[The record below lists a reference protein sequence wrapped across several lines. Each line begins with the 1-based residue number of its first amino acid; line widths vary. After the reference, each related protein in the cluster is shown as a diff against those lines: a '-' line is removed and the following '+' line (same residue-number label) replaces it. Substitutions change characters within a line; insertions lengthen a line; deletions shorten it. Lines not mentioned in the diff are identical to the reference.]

1 MQVFSNIFELL
12 VNVFEAFVLVH
23 FIFSFH
29 RYDYK
34 SKRSKA
40 IYSACSIGYAALV
53 TVMNS
58 FNSFEGILG
67 LVYVLY
73 IFIISVIFL
82 RGSIWSKLFAAC
94 LSNIIILFIT
104 ILVSDLISNVFKDD
118 LYTLYTEKGI
128 GRLLT
133 IIFVQIFIFCVFDV
147 ILKAISSENV
157 RLNYKEWILI
167 LSVLGISITAL
178 VLIRTTL
185 LVSKVNL
192 EQSIYLLI
200 SEICLIM
207 INFVCFYMTYSL
219 CKSNYET
226 DELRIKQ
233 QRYDLSIQYAESVK
247 NQYNEMKIL
256 RHDMKQE
263 YVVIAG
269 LIEAGKTESAADY
282 IRSRMNSLSK
292 AEIYMDVG
300 NDRINSILNSKLS
313 YAKSSGIEVIC
324 SSSGDINGI
333 DDADLCILLGN
344 LMDNA
349 IEGSLASNVDAQFI
363 EAKLIGDDIKIRIQ
377 ITNSASAESG
387 KNILNGETSKTDK
400 SVHGFGI
407 KSIQYIVHKYKGSV
421 NYVFEHSSIICQV
434 ILYK

>member
-1 MQVFSNIFELL
+1 MQVFSTVFELL

-40 IYSACSIGYAALV
+40 IYAACSIGHAALV
-53 TVMNS
+53 TAMNL

-82 RGSIWSKLFAAC
+82 RGSIWSKLFTAC
-94 LSNIIILFIT
+94 LSNLIILFIT
-104 ILVSDLISNVFKDD
+104 IIVSDLISNVFKDD

-133 IIFVQIFIFCVFDV
+133 IIFVQILIFCVFDV
-147 ILKAISSENV
+147 ILKAISFENV
-157 RLNYKEWILI
+157 RLKYKEWILI

-178 VLIRTTL
+178 VLIRTAL

-207 INFVCFYMTYSL
+207 INFVCFYMTYCL

-233 QRYDLSIQYAESVK
+233 QRYDLSVQYSENVK

-263 YVVIAG
+263 YVVISG
-269 LIEAGKTESAADY
+269 LLEAGKTESAVDY
-282 IRSRMNSLSK
+282 IKSRMDSLSK
-292 AEIYMDVG
+292 SEIYIDVG

-349 IEGSLASNVDAQFI
+349 IEGSLTSNVDAQFI
-363 EAKLIGDDIKIRIQ
+363 EAKLVGDDVKIRIQ

-400 SVHGFGI
+400 SAHGFGI
-407 KSIQYIVHKYKGSV
+407 KSIQYIVHKYNGSV
-421 NYVFEHSSIICQV
+421 NYVFEHSSVICQV

>member
-1 MQVFSNIFELL
+1 MQVFSTVFELL

-40 IYSACSIGYAALV
+40 IYAACSIGHAALV
-53 TVMNS
+53 TAMNL

-82 RGSIWSKLFAAC
+82 RGSIWSKLFTAC
-94 LSNIIILFIT
+94 LSNLIILFIT
-104 ILVSDLISNVFKDD
+104 IIVSDLISNVFKDD

-133 IIFVQIFIFCVFDV
+133 IIFVQILIFCVFDV
-147 ILKAISSENV
+147 ILKAISFENV
-157 RLNYKEWILI
+157 RLKYKEWILI

-178 VLIRTTL
+178 VLIRTAL

-207 INFVCFYMTYSL
+207 INFVCFYMTYCL

-233 QRYDLSIQYAESVK
+233 QRYDLSVQYSENVK

-263 YVVIAG
+263 YVVISG
-269 LIEAGKTESAADY
+269 LLEAGKTESAVDY
-282 IRSRMNSLSK
+282 IKSRMDSLSK
-292 AEIYMDVG
+292 SEIYIDVG

-349 IEGSLASNVDAQFI
+349 IEGCRASNVDAQFI
-363 EAKLIGDDIKIRIQ
+363 EAKLVGDDVKIRIQ

-400 SVHGFGI
+400 SAHGFGI
-407 KSIQYIVHKYKGSV
+407 KSIQYIVHKYNGSV
-421 NYVFEHSSIICQV
+421 NYVFEHSSVICQV

>member
-1 MQVFSNIFELL
+1 MQVFSTVFELL

-40 IYSACSIGYAALV
+40 IYAACSIGHAALV
-53 TVMNS
+53 TAMNL

-82 RGSIWSKLFAAC
+82 RGSIWSKLFTAC
-94 LSNIIILFIT
+94 LSNLIILFIT
-104 ILVSDLISNVFKDD
+104 IIVSDLISNVFKDD

-133 IIFVQIFIFCVFDV
+133 IIFVQILIFCVFDV
-147 ILKAISSENV
+147 ILKAISSEYV

-192 EQSIYLLI
+192 EQSIYLFI

-207 INFVCFYMTYSL
+207 INFVCFYMTYCL

-233 QRYDLSIQYAESVK
+233 QRYDLSVQYSENVK

-263 YVVIAG
+263 YVVISG
-269 LIEAGKTESAADY
+269 LLEAGKTESAVDY
-282 IRSRMNSLSK
+282 IKSRMDSLSK
-292 AEIYMDVG
+292 SEIYIDVG

-333 DDADLCILLGN
+333 DDADLCVLIGN

-349 IEGSLASNVDAQFI
+349 IEGCRASNVDAQFI
-363 EAKLIGDDIKIRIQ
+363 EAKLVGDDVKIRIQ

-387 KNILNGETSKTDK
+387 KNIVNGETSKTDK
-400 SVHGFGI
+400 SAHGFGI
-407 KSIQYIVHKYKGSV
+407 KSIQYIVHKYNGSV
-421 NYVFEHSSIICQV
+421 NYVFEHSSVICQV

>member
-1 MQVFSNIFELL
+1 MQVFSTVFELL

-40 IYSACSIGYAALV
+40 IYAACSIGHAALV
-53 TVMNS
+53 TAMNL

-82 RGSIWSKLFAAC
+82 RGSIWSKLFTAC
-94 LSNIIILFIT
+94 LSNLIILFIT
-104 ILVSDLISNVFKDD
+104 IIVSDLISNVFKDD

-133 IIFVQIFIFCVFDV
+133 IIFVQILIFCVFDV

-178 VLIRTTL
+178 VLIRTAL

-207 INFVCFYMTYSL
+207 INFVCFYMTYCL

-233 QRYDLSIQYAESVK
+233 QRYDISIQYAESVK

-263 YVVIAG
+263 YVVISG
-269 LIEAGKTESAADY
+269 LLEAGKTESAVDY
-282 IRSRMNSLSK
+282 IKSRMDSLSK
-292 AEIYMDVG
+292 SEIYIDVG

-349 IEGSLASNVDAQFI
+349 IEGSLTSNVDAQFI
-363 EAKLIGDDIKIRIQ
+363 EAKLVGDDVKIRIQ

-400 SVHGFGI
+400 SAHGFGI
-407 KSIQYIVHKYKGSV
+407 KSIQYIVHKYNGSV
-421 NYVFEHSSIICQV
+421 NYVFEHSSVICQV

>member
-1 MQVFSNIFELL
+1 MQVFSNMFELL

-133 IIFVQIFIFCVFDV
+133 IILVQILIFCVFDV

-233 QRYDLSIQYAESVK
+233 QRYDISIQYAESVK

-263 YVVIAG
+263 YIVISG
-269 LIEAGKTESAADY
+269 LLEAGKAESAVDY
-282 IRSRMNSLSK
+282 IRSRMDFLSK
-292 AEIYMDVG
+292 AEIYIDVD

-333 DDADLCILLGN
+333 DDADLW
-344 LMDNA
+344 
-349 IEGSLASNVDAQFI
+349 
-363 EAKLIGDDIKIRIQ
+363 
-377 ITNSASAESG
+377 
-387 KNILNGETSKTDK
+387 
-400 SVHGFGI
+400 
-407 KSIQYIVHKYKGSV
+407 
-421 NYVFEHSSIICQV
+421 
-434 ILYK
+434 

>member
-1 MQVFSNIFELL
+1 MNVFSNVFELL

-34 SKRSKA
+34 SKHSKA
-40 IYSACSIGYAALV
+40 IYSACSLGYAALV
-53 TVMNS
+53 TILNS
-58 FNSFEGILG
+58 LSLFEGVLG
-67 LVYVLY
+67 FAY
-73 IFIISVIFL
+73 IAYMFVISLLFL
-82 RGSIWSKLFAAC
+82 KDSIWSKLFAAIFT
-94 LSNIIILFIT
+94 LIVVLAITVFVSNMISAVFKSDITELYSKFSSARFISIIL
-104 ILVSDLISNVFKDD
+104 
-118 LYTLYTEKGI
+118 
-128 GRLLT
+128 
-133 IIFVQIFIFCVFDV
+133 VQALIFIVFDIV
-147 ILKAISSENV
+147 LK
-157 RLNYKEWILI
+157 LNNRNEIALNCKEWLLI
-167 LSVLGISITAL
+167 LSVLVISFAAIAL
-178 VLIRTTL
+178 IHTTL
-185 LVSKVNL
+185 LSEELAV
-192 EQSIYLLI
+192 EHLI
-200 SEICLIM
+200 FLFIAEICLIM
-207 INFVCFYMTYSL
+207 VNVVCFYMTCMLS
-219 CKSNYET
+219 KNNRET
-226 DELRIKQ
+226 EELRIKQ

-263 YVVIAG
+263 YIVISG
-269 LIEAGKTESAADY
+269 LLEAGKAESAVDY
-282 IRSRMNSLSK
+282 IRSHMDFLSK
-292 AEIYMDVG
+292 AEIYIDVD

-363 EAKLIGDDIKIRIQ
+363 EAKLIGDDVKIRIQ

-387 KNILNGETSKTDK
+387 KNIMNGETSKTDK
-400 SVHGFGI
+400 SAHGFGI
-407 KSIQYIVHKYKGSV
+407 KSIQYIVHKYNGSV
-421 NYVFEHSSIICQV
+421 NYVFEHNSVICQV

>member
-1 MQVFSNIFELL
+1 MQVFSNMFELL

-82 RGSIWSKLFAAC
+82 RGSIWRKLFAAC

-133 IIFVQIFIFCVFDV
+133 IILVQILIFCVFDV

-219 CKSNYET
+219 CKSNYKT

-233 QRYDLSIQYAESVK
+233 QRYDISIQYAESVK

-263 YVVIAG
+263 YIVISG
-269 LIEAGKTESAADY
+269 LLEAGKAESAVDY
-282 IRSRMNSLSK
+282 IRSRMDFLLK
-292 AEIYMDVG
+292 AEIYIDVD

-400 SVHGFGI
+400 SAHGFGI

>member
-1 MQVFSNIFELL
+1 MQVFSTVFELL

-40 IYSACSIGYAALV
+40 IYAACSIGHAALV
-53 TVMNS
+53 TAMNL

-82 RGSIWSKLFAAC
+82 RGSIWSKLFTAC
-94 LSNIIILFIT
+94 LSNLIILFIT
-104 ILVSDLISNVFKDD
+104 IIVSDLISNVFKDD

-133 IIFVQIFIFCVFDV
+133 IIFVQILIFCVFDV
-147 ILKAISSENV
+147 ILKAISFENV
-157 RLNYKEWILI
+157 RLKYKEWILI

-178 VLIRTTL
+178 VLIRTAL

-192 EQSIYLLI
+192 EQSIYLLV

-207 INFVCFYMTYSL
+207 INFVCFYMTYCL

-233 QRYDLSIQYAESVK
+233 QRYDLSVQYSENVK

-263 YVVIAG
+263 YVVISG
-269 LIEAGKTESAADY
+269 LLEAGKTESAVDY
-282 IRSRMNSLSK
+282 IKSRMDSLSK
-292 AEIYMDVG
+292 SEIYIDVG

-349 IEGSLASNVDAQFI
+349 IEGSLTSNVDAQFI
-363 EAKLIGDDIKIRIQ
+363 EAKLVGDDVKIRIQ

-387 KNILNGETSKTDK
+387 KNIVNRETSKTDK
-400 SVHGFGI
+400 SAHGFGI
-407 KSIQYIVHKYKGSV
+407 KSIQYIVHKYNGSV
-421 NYVFEHSSIICQV
+421 NYVFEHSSVICQV

>member
-1 MQVFSNIFELL
+1 MQVFSTVFELL

-40 IYSACSIGYAALV
+40 IYAACSIGHAALV
-53 TVMNS
+53 TAMNL

-82 RGSIWSKLFAAC
+82 RGSIWSKLFTAC
-94 LSNIIILFIT
+94 LSNLIILFIT
-104 ILVSDLISNVFKDD
+104 IIVSDLISNVFKDD
-118 LYTLYTEKGI
+118 LYKLYTEKGI

-133 IIFVQIFIFCVFDV
+133 IIFVQILIFCVFDV
-147 ILKAISSENV
+147 ILKAISFENV
-157 RLNYKEWILI
+157 RLKYKEWILI

-178 VLIRTTL
+178 VLIRTAL

-192 EQSIYLLI
+192 EQSIYLLV

-207 INFVCFYMTYSL
+207 INFVCFYMTYCL

-233 QRYDLSIQYAESVK
+233 QRYDLSVQYSENVK

-263 YVVIAG
+263 YVVISG
-269 LIEAGKTESAADY
+269 LLEAGKTESAVDY
-282 IRSRMNSLSK
+282 IKSRMDSLSK
-292 AEIYMDVG
+292 SEIYIDVG

-333 DDADLCILLGN
+333 DDADLCVLIGN

-349 IEGSLASNVDAQFI
+349 IEGCRASNVDAQFI
-363 EAKLIGDDIKIRIQ
+363 EAKLVGDDVKIRIQ

-387 KNILNGETSKTDK
+387 KNIVNRETSKTDK
-400 SVHGFGI
+400 SAHGFGI
-407 KSIQYIVHKYKGSV
+407 KSIQYIVHKYNGSV
-421 NYVFEHSSIICQV
+421 NYVFEHSSVICQV

>member
-1 MQVFSNIFELL
+1 M
-12 VNVFEAFVLVH
+12 AMG
-23 FIFSFH
+23 
-29 RYDYK
+29 RYLCGV
-34 SKRSKA
+34 A
-40 IYSACSIGYAALV
+40 
-53 TVMNS
+53 
-58 FNSFEGILG
+58 LG

-133 IIFVQIFIFCVFDV
+133 IILVQILIFCVFDV

-219 CKSNYET
+219 CKSNYKT

-233 QRYDLSIQYAESVK
+233 QRYDISIQYAESVK
-247 NQYNEMKIL
+247 NQYN
-256 RHDMKQE
+256 DMKQE
-263 YVVIAG
+263 YIVISG
-269 LIEAGKTESAADY
+269 LLEAGKAESAVDY
-282 IRSRMNSLSK
+282 IRSRMDFLSK
-292 AEIYMDVG
+292 AEIYIDVD

-400 SVHGFGI
+400 SAHGFGI

>member
-1 MQVFSNIFELL
+1 MQVFSTVFELL

-40 IYSACSIGYAALV
+40 IYAACSIGHAALV
-53 TVMNS
+53 TAMNL

-82 RGSIWSKLFAAC
+82 RGSIWSKLFTAC
-94 LSNIIILFIT
+94 LSNLIILFIT
-104 ILVSDLISNVFKDD
+104 IIVSDLISNVFKDD

-133 IIFVQIFIFCVFDV
+133 IIFVQILIFCVFDV
-147 ILKAISSENV
+147 ILKAISFENV
-157 RLNYKEWILI
+157 RLKYKEWILI

-178 VLIRTTL
+178 VLIRTAL

-192 EQSIYLLI
+192 EQSIYLLV

-207 INFVCFYMTYSL
+207 INFVCFYMTYCL

-233 QRYDLSIQYAESVK
+233 QRYDLSVQYSENVK

-263 YVVIAG
+263 YVVISG
-269 LIEAGKTESAADY
+269 LLEAGKTESAVDY
-282 IRSRMNSLSK
+282 IKSRMDSLSK
-292 AEIYMDVG
+292 SEIYIDVG

-349 IEGSLASNVDAQFI
+349 IEGCRASNGDAQFL
-363 EAKLIGDDIKIRIQ
+363 EAKLVGDDVKIRIQ

-400 SVHGFGI
+400 SAHGFGI
-407 KSIQYIVHKYKGSV
+407 KSIQYIVHKYNGSV
-421 NYVFEHSSIICQV
+421 NYVFEHSSVICQV

>member
-1 MQVFSNIFELL
+1 MQVFSTVFELL

-40 IYSACSIGYAALV
+40 IYAACSIGHAALV
-53 TVMNS
+53 TAMNL

-82 RGSIWSKLFAAC
+82 RGSIWSKLFTAC
-94 LSNIIILFIT
+94 LSNLIILFIT
-104 ILVSDLISNVFKDD
+104 IIVSDLISNVFKDD
-118 LYTLYTEKGI
+118 LYKLYTEKGI

-133 IIFVQIFIFCVFDV
+133 IIFVQILIFCVFDV

-178 VLIRTTL
+178 VLIRTAL

-207 INFVCFYMTYSL
+207 INFVCFYMTYCL

-233 QRYDLSIQYAESVK
+233 QRYDLSVQYSENVK

-263 YVVIAG
+263 YVVISG
-269 LIEAGKTESAADY
+269 LLEAGKTESAVDY
-282 IRSRMNSLSK
+282 IKSRMDSLSK
-292 AEIYMDVG
+292 SEIYIDVG

-324 SSSGDINGI
+324 NSSGDINGI

-349 IEGSLASNVDAQFI
+349 IEGCRASNVDAQFI
-363 EAKLIGDDIKIRIQ
+363 EAKLVGDDVKIRIQ

-400 SVHGFGI
+400 SAHGFGI

-421 NYVFEHSSIICQV
+421 NYVFEHSSVICQV